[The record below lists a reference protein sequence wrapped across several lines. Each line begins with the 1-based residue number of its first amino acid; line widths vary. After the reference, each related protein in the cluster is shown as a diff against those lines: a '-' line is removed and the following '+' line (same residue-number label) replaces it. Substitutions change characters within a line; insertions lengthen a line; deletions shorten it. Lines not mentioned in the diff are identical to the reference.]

1 MRPGLVRGFCGIY
14 YRVALLGISY
24 SPIYFESCD
33 NKKKDYRMV
42 YIETERLILTADET
56 NISPVQNTGT
66 SVARLYIFALILFY
80 YQCL

>member
-1 MRPGLVRGFCGIY
+1 
-14 YRVALLGISY
+14 
-24 SPIYFESCD
+24 
-33 NKKKDYRMV
+33 MV